1 MSESESTRQAW
12 NVTPPT
18 VSATPGEGVT
28 VLTTTTTAAAVDL
41 FDGSGVPYPGL
52 FYRYLTITADGA
64 DVYFA
69 FASANT
75 PAIDPTAGNTAVGTG
90 TTTGTCAILKDGVS
104 ISVRLDPNSHRYLHL
119 KASSGTP
126 KVRIY
131 GSSQKRPL

>member
-1 MSESESTRQAW
+1 VSESESTRQAF

-28 VLTTTTTAAAVDL
+28 VLTTSTTAAAVDL
-41 FDGSGVPYPGL
+41 FDSNGVPYSG
-52 FYRYLTITADGA
+52 FFNRYVTIVADGA

-75 PAIDPTAGNTAVGTG
+75 PTIDNAAGGATVAAG
-90 TTTGTCAILKDGVS
+90 TTTGTCSVLKDGVA
-104 ISVRLDPNSHRYLHL
+104 IAVRLDSNSHRYLHL

-131 GSSQKRPL
+131 GSSQKRAI